1 MTLALLPFLLGLTC
15 AIALVP
21 LARLLAA
28 RAGVVAH
35 PRDDRWHRQ
44 TVPLLGGLAIG
55 AAVLLGAVTT
65 GIAGEIAVPL
75 AAAMLMCIVGFVDDV
90 ITLKPATKLIA
101 QISLAAA
108 LVYFG
113 YSLHWLDS
121 RLLDSLLTIVWV
133 VGLTNAFN
141 LLDNMDGLCAGIAL
155 IVSIMLVIG
164 FATGV
169 TRDRAASERWHRT
182 RLQTPTGPCPL

>member
-28 RAGVVAH
+28 NAGVVAH

-55 AAVLLGAVTT
+55 AAVLLGAVTM

-90 ITLKPATKLIA
+90 NGRWSCAPSWPRG
-101 QISLAAA
+101 QAARRPKET
-108 LVYFG
+108 
-113 YSLHWLDS
+113 W
-121 RLLDSLLTIVWV
+121 R
-133 VGLTNAFN
+133 
-141 LLDNMDGLCAGIAL
+141 
-155 IVSIMLVIG
+155 
-164 FATGV
+164 
-169 TRDRAASERWHRT
+169 
-182 RLQTPTGPCPL
+182 